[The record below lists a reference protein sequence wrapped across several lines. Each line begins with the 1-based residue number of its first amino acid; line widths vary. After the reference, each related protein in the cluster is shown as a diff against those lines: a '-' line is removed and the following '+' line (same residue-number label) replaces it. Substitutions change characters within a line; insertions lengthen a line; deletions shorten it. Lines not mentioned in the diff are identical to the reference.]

1 MGFCAATVAM
11 QQRGK
16 HTSSKIEAV
25 FAAWFVPRSY
35 LDDNWRYSAVE
46 GSAVK
51 C

>member
-11 QQRGK
+11 QRRGK

-25 FAAWFVPRSY
+25 LAAWFVPRSY
-35 LDDNWRYSAVE
+35 FEDNWHYNAAE
-46 GSAVK
+46 GSAVE